1 MRTSGRQT
9 SRPCSRSRPRRDA
22 AVSGASGLF
31 LSLHTT
37 VLPNLKDPF
46 SNLKKSRLCV
56 MLLYLHIINSACALA
71 RALQEVFIC
80 DASPKKTGVFHPLV
94 LPAGIQR
101 YFYPFAASCV
111 SPAAPSGRCC
121 HPGQRLSRLLSR
133 PPVWP
138 HPKSLVLPVRRR
150 TARGNRP
157 PLPVWLGHDLQT
169 GRLFVYPRPG

>member
-1 MRTSGRQT
+1 MRTLP
-9 SRPCSRSRPRRDA
+9 PCPGPKGWEKTHA

-94 LPAGIQR
+94 LPAGI
-101 YFYPFAASCV
+101 
-111 SPAAPSGRCC
+111 
-121 HPGQRLSRLLSR
+121 
-133 PPVWP
+133 
-138 HPKSLVLPVRRR
+138 
-150 TARGNRP
+150 
-157 PLPVWLGHDLQT
+157 
-169 GRLFVYPRPG
+169 